1 MQVETLLRQNF
12 STGGIAL
19 PYSPAMHTTLRILT
33 LSLLTSIPAACG
45 DDETPTR
52 PNDGTVTV
60 WESCV
65 WDGQQEPELCSAD
78 LSCSSHGV
86 CSPLCETFVD
96 CPKFDGFDSE
106 CGQGP
111 YTDDICMP
119 RCNEAEECP
128 KTGGVELHCSDFYC
142 IGDS

>member
-1 MQVETLLRQNF
+1 MLAEQVYD

-19 PYSPAMHTTLRILT
+19 AYATGMRNAILP
-33 LSLLTSIPAACG
+33 LSLSILLLACG
-45 DDETPTR
+45 DDGEPTR
-52 PNDGTVTV
+52 PADGTVKT

-65 WDGQQEPELCSAD
+65 WDGQQVPELCEVE

-86 CSPLCETFVD
+86 CSPRCESFD
-96 CPKFDGFDSE
+96 ECPQFDGFDME

-111 YTDDICMP
+111 YTDYICMP
-119 RCNEAEECP
+119 KCNTSEECP